1 MNTELM
7 KDLNNINIA
16 TQKVK
21 LGNIII
27 ELLKENKELKEEI
40 ESIKDSKIEVKQTVE
55 EKLLEKQDKS
65 KASTIKELVNDFNSL
80 ISNLEKSGYM
90 KK

>member
-1 MNTELM
+1 MNKEII

-16 TQKVK
+16 TQKAK
-21 LGNIII
+21 LGDIII
-27 ELLKENKELKEEI
+27 ELIKENKELKEEI
-40 ESIKDSKIEVKQTVE
+40 KSIKDSKVEVKQNID
-55 EKLLEKQDKS
+55 EKLLEKQNKS
-65 KASTIKELVNDFNSL
+65 KATTIKELVSDFNGL

>member
-1 MNTELM
+1 MNKELI

-16 TQKVK
+16 TQKAK
-21 LGNIII
+21 LGDIII
-27 ELLKENKELKEEI
+27 ELIKENEELKKEI
-40 ESIKDSKIEVKQTVE
+40 KSIKDSKTETIQEE
-55 EKLLEKQDKS
+55 NEKLLEKQEKS
-65 KASTIKELVNDFNSL
+65 KASTIKELVNDFNGL